1 MAQKPKYVKQ
11 NTERDVGRD
20 GIPPTPRLRWI
31 LHLDLDAF
39 FASVEELLN
48 PDLRGKPIIVGG
60 SPEHRGVVSSASY
73 PARKFGV
80 RSAMPT
86 GRALRL
92 CPDAILVTPRHN
104 LYGKY
109 SDRVMDILREYSP
122 LVEQV
127 SIDEAFVDLTGCERL
142 WGPIPDLAR
151 RIQQRVQ
158 DEVELSAS
166 VGLASCKLVA
176 KIASDLRKPRGLV
189 VVEHG
194 AEAEFLAPLP
204 VERLWG
210 VGKVTAASLHR
221 LGVETIGHLQ
231 ALPET
236 ALTQAFGPHG
246 GGLKHRALGQDDSP
260 VITEWEAKSVSNEE
274 TFSKDI
280 ADEETL
286 KKELLRLSDRVA
298 SRLRAN
304 GQWGRTVRLKLRYHD
319 FSTILRSETL
329 PEPTQGV
336 REIHGTILQL
346 WAKHWQRGRPVRLIG
361 VGVGNLE
368 SEPARQLGLF
378 DETRPRD
385 DKLARTVDEIREKF
399 GRDAIK
405 RASLVQVDKHDVV
418 DESG

>member
-1 MAQKPKYVKQ
+1 MTHNSKYVKRER
-11 NTERDVGRD
+11 NTGGDD
-20 GIPPTPRLRWI
+20 IPPTQHLRWI
-31 LHLDLDAF
+31 LHMDLDAF

-48 PDLRGKPIIVGG
+48 PDLKGKAIIVGG

-86 GRALRL
+86 GRALKL

-109 SDRVMDILREYSP
+109 SDRVMDILGEYSP
-122 LVEQV
+122 LVGQI

-142 WGPIPDLAR
+142 WGPIPDLAQ
-151 RIQQRVQ
+151 RIQQRIQ
-158 DEVELSAS
+158 DETELSAS
-166 VGLASCKLVA
+166 IGLASCKLVA
-176 KIASDLRKPRGLV
+176 KIASDLRKPHGFV
-189 VVEHG
+189 FVEHG
-194 AEAEFLAPLP
+194 TEAEFLAPLS

-221 LGVETIGHLQ
+221 LGIETIGDLA
-231 ALPET
+231 ALSEA

-246 GGLKHRALGQDDSP
+246 AGLKHRALGRDDSP

-280 ADEETL
+280 ADEEVL
-286 KKELLRLSDRVA
+286 KKELLRLSDKVA
-298 SRLRAN
+298 ARLRAN

-319 FSTILRSETL
+319 FSTVLRSETL
-329 PEPTQGV
+329 PEPTQSA
-336 REIHGTILQL
+336 REIHETILRL
-346 WAKHWQRGRPVRLIG
+346 WCKHWQRGRPVRLVG
-361 VGVGNLE
+361 VGVANLE

-385 DKLARTVDEIREKF
+385 EKLSRTLDEIREKF
-399 GRDAIK
+399 GRDAIQ
-405 RASLVQVDKHDVV
+405 RASLVRGEDT
-418 DESG
+418 E